1 MHLLYIAPLP
11 DAWLHKALRE
21 AGHELRSHSG
31 PPPVVEAGTSVIIL
45 DAGLAN
51 AMCLQALP
59 PGPPRLVLLAAD
71 MAGERAALV
80 QAGASACLL
89 RPFTLGEL
97 LACLE
102 RLAPSPSREISLLPR
117 QRALLVRGL
126 TVELTPQEFRL
137 LDLLLTASEPQSV
150 AALCEALWQT
160 DAVAGAEPFKALLH
174 RLRSK
179 LRRETGQALIELE
192 RGRGYVVRLG
202 EG

>member
-1 MHLLYIAPLP
+1 MQLLYIAPLI

-21 AGHELRSHSG
+21 AGHELRCYSG
-31 PPPVVEAGTSVIIL
+31 PPPTLEAGTSVIIL

-51 AMCLQALP
+51 RLCLPALP

-71 MAGERAALV
+71 MAAERAALV

-89 RPFTLGEL
+89 RPFTVAEL

-102 RLAPSPSREISLLPR
+102 RLVPSPGSDFSLLPR
-117 QRALLVRGL
+117 QRALLVRGH

-137 LDLLLTASEPQSV
+137 LDVLLKAAEPQSA
-150 AALCEALWQT
+150 AALCHALWQT
-160 DAVAGAEPFKALLH
+160 DAVLGAEPLKALLH
-174 RLRSK
+174 RLRGK

-192 RGRGYVVRLG
+192 RGRGYVVRFG
-202 EG
+202 G